1 MLISQFL
8 SNADFS
14 IQNADSIQQALEKLQ
29 DMLCKELVVL
39 NGDDYIG
46 LVNETILLD
55 AEDEEAPLS
64 SIKIN
69 TAPIQLKLNQHP
81 YDALVM
87 ITVYNSTIIPI
98 LDQDNKYIGVSTQLD
113 ILKAISSIQSQNESG
128 AIIVLATGLH
138 DFSLSQIAHLVES
151 DNCRILNCATKIN
164 LESDNIEVTLKVDKS
179 NINALLNSFLRHNY
193 LILET
198 HNTIAAFDDT
208 ADRYQQLMNYINI

>member
-39 NGDDYIG
+39 NGDDFIG

-55 AEDEEAPLS
+55 AEDEDAPLS

-69 TAPIQLKLNQHP
+69 TAPIQLKFNQHP

-87 ITVYNSTIIPI
+87 ITVYNSTIIPV

-164 LESDNIEVTLKVDKS
+164 LESDHIEVTLKVDKS

-193 LILET
+193 LVLET

>member
-29 DMLCKELVVL
+29 DMLCKELVVI

-69 TAPIQLKLNQHP
+69 TAPIQLKFNQHP

-87 ITVYNSTIIPI
+87 ITVYNSTIIPV

-128 AIIVLATGLH
+128 AIIVLAIGLH

-193 LILET
+193 LVLET

>member
-55 AEDEEAPLS
+55 AEDEDAPLS

-69 TAPIQLKLNQHP
+69 TAPIQLKFNQHP

-98 LDQDNKYIGVSTQLD
+98 LDQDSKYIGVSTQLD

>member
-14 IQNADSIQQALEKLQ
+14 IQNADSIRQALEKLQ

-55 AEDEEAPLS
+55 AEDEDAPLS
-64 SIKIN
+64 SIRIN
-69 TAPIQLKLNQHP
+69 TAPIQLKFNQHP

>member
-1 MLISQFL
+1 MLIGQFL

-14 IQNADSIQQALEKLQ
+14 IQKADSIQQALEKLQ

-39 NGDDYIG
+39 NGDEYIG
-46 LVNETILLD
+46 FVNESILLD
-55 AEDEEAPLS
+55 ADNDEAPIS

-69 TAPIQLKLNQHP
+69 TAPIQLRFNQHP

-87 ITVYNSTIIPI
+87 TTVYNSSLVPI

-113 ILKAISSIQSQNESG
+113 ILKAISLIQSQNESG
-128 AIIVLATGLH
+128 AIIVLSIRLH

-164 LESDNIEVTLKVDKS
+164 LESESIEVTLKVDKS

-193 LILET
+193 IIMET
-198 HNTIAAFDDT
+198 HNTVAAFDDT
-208 ADRYQQLMNYINI
+208 AERYQQLMNYLNI

>member
-55 AEDEEAPLS
+55 AEDEDAPLS

-69 TAPIQLKLNQHP
+69 TAPIQLKFNQHP

-87 ITVYNSTIIPI
+87 ITVYNSTIIPV

-128 AIIVLATGLH
+128 AIIVLAIGLH

-193 LILET
+193 LVLET

>member
-69 TAPIQLKLNQHP
+69 TAPIQLKFNQHP

-87 ITVYNSTIIPI
+87 ITVYNSTIIPV

-128 AIIVLATGLH
+128 AIIVLAIGLH

-193 LILET
+193 LVLET

>member
-64 SIKIN
+64 SLKIN
-69 TAPIQLKLNQHP
+69 TAPIQLKFNQHP

-87 ITVYNSTIIPI
+87 ITVYNTTIIPV

-128 AIIVLATGLH
+128 AIIVLAIGLH

-193 LILET
+193 LVLET

>member
-1 MLISQFL
+1 MLIGQFL

-55 AEDEEAPLS
+55 AEDDEAPIS

-69 TAPIQLKLNQHP
+69 TAPIQLKFNQHP

-87 ITVYNSTIIPI
+87 VTVYNSTIIPV
-98 LDQDNKYIGVSTQLD
+98 LDQENKYIGVSTQLD

-128 AIIVLATGLH
+128 AIIVLAIGLH

-164 LESDNIEVTLKVDKS
+164 LDSDNIEVTLKVDKS

-198 HNTIAAFDDT
+198 HNTVAAFDDT

>member
-69 TAPIQLKLNQHP
+69 TAPIQLKFNQHP

-87 ITVYNSTIIPI
+87 ITVYNSTIIPV

-128 AIIVLATGLH
+128 AIIVLAIGLH

-193 LILET
+193 LVLET
-198 HNTIAAFDDT
+198 HNSIAAFDDT

>member
-1 MLISQFL
+1 MLIGQFL

-39 NGDDYIG
+39 NGDEYIG

-55 AEDEEAPLS
+55 AEDEDAPLS

-69 TAPIQLKLNQHP
+69 TAPIQLKFNQHP

-87 ITVYNSTIIPI
+87 ITVYNSTIIPV

-128 AIIVLATGLH
+128 AIIVLAIGLH

>member
-14 IQNADSIQQALEKLQ
+14 IQNADSIQQALDKLQ

-69 TAPIQLKLNQHP
+69 TAPIQLKFNQHP

>member
-29 DMLCKELVVL
+29 DMLCKELIVL

-55 AEDEEAPLS
+55 AEDEDAPLS
-64 SIKIN
+64 SIRIN
-69 TAPIQLKLNQHP
+69 TAPIQLKFNQHP

-87 ITVYNSTIIPI
+87 ATVYNSTIIPV

-164 LESDNIEVTLKVDKS
+164 LESDNIEVTIKVDKS

>member
-1 MLISQFL
+1 MLIGQFL

-14 IQNADSIQQALEKLQ
+14 IQKADSIQQALEKLQ

-39 NGDDYIG
+39 NGDEYIG
-46 LVNETILLD
+46 FVNESILLD
-55 AEDEEAPLS
+55 ADNEEAPIS

-69 TAPIQLKLNQHP
+69 TAPIQLRFNQHP

-87 ITVYNSTIIPI
+87 TTVYNSSLVPI

-113 ILKAISSIQSQNESG
+113 ILKAISLIQSQNESG
-128 AIIVLATGLH
+128 AIIVLSTGLH

-164 LESDNIEVTLKVDKS
+164 LESDSIEVTLKVDKS

-193 LILET
+193 IIMET
-198 HNTIAAFDDT
+198 HNTVAAFDDT
-208 ADRYQQLMNYINI
+208 AERYQQLMNYINI

>member
-64 SIKIN
+64 FIKIN
-69 TAPIQLKLNQHP
+69 TAPIQLKFNQHP

-179 NINALLNSFLRHNY
+179 HINALLNSFLRHNY

>member
-55 AEDEEAPLS
+55 EEDEEAPLS

-69 TAPIQLKLNQHP
+69 TAPIQLKFNQHP

>member
-55 AEDEEAPLS
+55 AEDEDAPLS

-69 TAPIQLKLNQHP
+69 TAPIQLKFNQHP

-98 LDQDNKYIGVSTQLD
+98 LDQDNKYIGVLTQLD

-193 LILET
+193 LVLET

>member
-46 LVNETILLD
+46 MVNETILLD
-55 AEDEEAPLS
+55 AEDEDAPLS

-69 TAPIQLKLNQHP
+69 TAPIQLKFNQHP

-87 ITVYNSTIIPI
+87 ITVYNSTIIPV

-128 AIIVLATGLH
+128 AIIVLAIGLH

-151 DNCRILNCATKIN
+151 DNCRILNCSTKIN

-193 LILET
+193 LVLET

>member
-1 MLISQFL
+1 MLIGQFL

-55 AEDEEAPLS
+55 AEDDEAPLS

-69 TAPIQLKLNQHP
+69 TAPIQLKFNQHP

-87 ITVYNSTIIPI
+87 ITVYSSTIIPV
-98 LDQDNKYIGVSTQLD
+98 LDQENKYIGVSTQLD

-128 AIIVLATGLH
+128 AIIVLAIGLH

-198 HNTIAAFDDT
+198 HNTVAAFDDT

>member
-55 AEDEEAPLS
+55 AEDEDAPLS

-69 TAPIQLKLNQHP
+69 TAPIQLKFNQHP

-87 ITVYNSTIIPI
+87 ITVYNSTIIPV

-128 AIIVLATGLH
+128 AIIVLAIGLH

-193 LILET
+193 LVLET

-208 ADRYQQLMNYINI
+208 ADRYQ

>member
-69 TAPIQLKLNQHP
+69 TAPIQLKFNQHP

-87 ITVYNSTIIPI
+87 ITVYNSTIIPV

-193 LILET
+193 LVLET

>member
-55 AEDEEAPLS
+55 AEDEDAPLS

-69 TAPIQLKLNQHP
+69 TAPIQLKFNQHP

-87 ITVYNSTIIPI
+87 ITVYNSTIIPV

-128 AIIVLATGLH
+128 AIIVLAIGLH

>member
-1 MLISQFL
+1 MLIGQFL

-55 AEDEEAPLS
+55 AEDDEAPLS

-69 TAPIQLKLNQHP
+69 TAPIQLKFNQHP

-87 ITVYNSTIIPI
+87 ITVYSSTIIPV
-98 LDQDNKYIGVSTQLD
+98 LDQENKYIGVSTQLD

-128 AIIVLATGLH
+128 AIIVLAIGLH

-198 HNTIAAFDDT
+198 HNTVAAFDDS

>member
-55 AEDEEAPLS
+55 AEDEDAPLS
-64 SIKIN
+64 SIKVN
-69 TAPIQLKLNQHP
+69 TAPIQLKFNQHP

-113 ILKAISSIQSQNESG
+113 ILKAISSIHSQNESG

>member
-55 AEDEEAPLS
+55 AEDEDAPLS

-69 TAPIQLKLNQHP
+69 TAPIQLKFNQHP

-198 HNTIAAFDDT
+198 HNTVAAFDDT

>member
-55 AEDEEAPLS
+55 AEDEDAPLS

-69 TAPIQLKLNQHP
+69 TAPIQLKFNQHP

-87 ITVYNSTIIPI
+87 ITVYNSTIIPV

-128 AIIVLATGLH
+128 AIIVLAIGLH

-198 HNTIAAFDDT
+198 HNTVAAFDDS

>member
-29 DMLCKELVVL
+29 DLLCKELVVL
-39 NGDDYIG
+39 NGNDYIG

-55 AEDEEAPLS
+55 AEDEDAPLS
-64 SIKIN
+64 SLKIN
-69 TAPIQLKLNQHP
+69 TAPTQLKFNQHP

-87 ITVYNSTIIPI
+87 MTVYNSTIVPI
-98 LDQDNKYIGVSTQLD
+98 LDQDNKYIGVCTQLD
-113 ILKAISSIQSQNESG
+113 ILKAISLIQSQNESG
-128 AIIVLATGLH
+128 AIIVLAIGLH

-164 LESDNIEVTLKVDKS
+164 LESDNIEVTLKIDKS